1 MVRLC
6 NDLMYKE
13 WRARIHYEY
22 VDITALF
29 NILPFYLFSVF
40 VRPLLSLLKE

>member
-1 MVRLC
+1 MVRLY

-40 VRPLLSLLKE
+40 LPLLSLLKE